1 MCFNDSIV
9 KHSFAHDEIG
19 RNKNADME
27 QSKLISRTGGFSLHI
42 RPTDYQTLQIG
53 ACFYEKVLLKFKNL
67 VKFVDRITKEIS

>member
-1 MCFNDSIV
+1 MRFNDSIV

-27 QSKLISRTGGFSLHI
+27 QSKLISRMGGFSLHI

-53 ACFYEKVLLKFKNL
+53 ACFYEKVLLKFNKSSK
-67 VKFVDRITKEIS
+67 VC